1 MAHLFHMVFVKFQIT
16 AQLLLPASIT
26 VMISVEQY
34 FPDLLNLP
42 EVLLLK
48 HFSMFI

>member
-1 MAHLFHMVFVKFQIT
+1 MFLVKFQIT
-16 AQLLLPASIT
+16 AELLLPASIM

-42 EVLLLK
+42 EVRLLK
-48 HFSMFI
+48 YFSMFI